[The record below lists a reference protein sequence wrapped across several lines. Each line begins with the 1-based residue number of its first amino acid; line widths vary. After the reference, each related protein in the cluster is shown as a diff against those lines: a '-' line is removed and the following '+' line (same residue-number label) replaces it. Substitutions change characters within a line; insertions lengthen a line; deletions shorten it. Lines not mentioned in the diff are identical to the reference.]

1 MEQPLSAEPTL
12 LIVTDR
18 QDFTADFVIVRLLER
33 GLSYYRLNS
42 DQLAASTMTLRVGGG
57 RRPQRVIACG
67 GASIDLERVQCVWY
81 RRAVRPAAPE
91 SIEPGLRPFAAS
103 ELRHL
108 YEGLICDPDI
118 RWVNPPEATDRAERK
133 VYQLRIAE
141 KHGLR
146 VPSTIVSTD
155 IEGIANFADRE
166 GLVICKPISQGLISS
181 GEGAYAVHTH
191 GVTHREIV
199 EASTLSGIP
208 TLLQQRVPKGTDVR
222 VTVIGA
228 AVFAVDIVTA
238 PDSPVDWRAS
248 REGLTYRVCEL
259 PDEIERAC
267 QSLMKGLGI
276 TYGAFDFIRTE
287 KSEWF
292 FLEVNP
298 AGEWAWLDVELGLSM
313 RDALI
318 DLLYDKH

>member
-67 GASIDLERVQCVWY
+67 GASIDLEHVQCVWY

-166 GLVICKPISQGLISS
+166 GPVICKPISQGLISS

-191 GVTHREIV
+191 GVTHRV
-199 EASTLSGIP
+199 ERSGANPALASCRFG
-208 TLLQQRVPKGTDVR
+208 
-222 VTVIGA
+222 
-228 AVFAVDIVTA
+228 
-238 PDSPVDWRAS
+238 
-248 REGLTYRVCEL
+248 Y
-259 PDEIERAC
+259 
-267 QSLMKGLGI
+267 
-276 TYGAFDFIRTE
+276 
-287 KSEWF
+287 
-292 FLEVNP
+292 FLEPLRSCFTNIYGTAIASASVP
-298 AGEWAWLDVELGLSM
+298 GYVSPTEMEDCTFRRFPRGE
-313 RDALI
+313 
-318 DLLYDKH
+318 